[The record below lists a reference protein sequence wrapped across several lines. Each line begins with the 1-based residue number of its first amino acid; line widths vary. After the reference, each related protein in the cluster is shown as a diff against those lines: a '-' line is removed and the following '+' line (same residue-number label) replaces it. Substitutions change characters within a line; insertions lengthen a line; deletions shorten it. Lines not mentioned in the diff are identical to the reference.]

1 LGTIGDN
8 KQLKLGDIRDRIGDR
23 DADVVKQR
31 LDSLKRSQN
40 NSQLVSQT
48 DRSF

>member
-8 KQLKLGDIRDRIGDR
+8 KQLKLADIRDRIGDR
-23 DADVVKQR
+23 DAEVIKQR
-31 LDSLKRSQN
+31 LDSLRRNQN
-40 NSQLVSQT
+40 NSQVLSHT